1 MEFYDYI
8 RNCND
13 KGHVEVGD
21 GLIFVHTDEK
31 SEVINCNNQQLLE
44 LSQDEYCINAM
55 NGYFLICNKQSRNY
69 YILNKEKKSLFT
81 ISNSNL
87 IILEHRDKIV
97 YFDNELNAVRVLD
110 YAGKIL
116 LSINDEFAS
125 TFKSAHQISNYI
137 ISFEF
142 LPSFE
147 DREFSNEFCRK
158 CIVINIA
165 NNEIILQG
173 ECFAH
178 YDKSVVADASYFE
191 IPVH

>member
-69 YILNKEKKSLFT
+69 YILNKEKKVFLQLAIVTLLF
-81 ISNSNL
+81 
-87 IILEHRDKIV
+87 
-97 YFDNELNAVRVLD
+97 
-110 YAGKIL
+110 
-116 LSINDEFAS
+116 
-125 TFKSAHQISNYI
+125 
-137 ISFEF
+137 
-142 LPSFE
+142 
-147 DREFSNEFCRK
+147 
-158 CIVINIA
+158 
-165 NNEIILQG
+165 
-173 ECFAH
+173 
-178 YDKSVVADASYFE
+178 
-191 IPVH
+191 

>member
-147 DREFSNEFCRK
+147 D
-158 CIVINIA
+158 
-165 NNEIILQG
+165 
-173 ECFAH
+173 
-178 YDKSVVADASYFE
+178 
-191 IPVH
+191 